1 MKCPACFSEL
11 SSVTIGQLT
20 VDMCRGGCGG
30 TWFDA
35 FELQQVD
42 ESHESAGQW
51 LVNIERDPHLHVDSS
66 RKRACPKCSGVKLK
80 RRYNLDAPKGVN
92 GRNSDNTLIEKVFG
106 WEPSTKLRDGLEVT
120 YRWIYD
126 QMASKAKSK

>member
-42 ESHESAGQW
+42 ESHESAGQMQ
-51 LVNIERDPHLHVDSS
+51 L
-66 RKRACPKCSGVKLK
+66 SGSVL
-80 RRYNLDAPKGVN
+80 RYIYELRTG
-92 GRNSDNTLIEKVFG
+92 SD
-106 WEPSTKLRDGLEVT
+106 R
-120 YRWIYD
+120 
-126 QMASKAKSK
+126 